1 MLETKELLN
10 VEELATYLNCSTALI
25 HKLKNLGKLPYI
37 KIGSS
42 IRFQKHEVLA
52 ALKENTNDNLE

>member
-10 VEELATYLNCSTALI
+10 VEELATYLNCSIGLV
-25 HKLKNLGKLPYI
+25 HKLKQQGKLPYI

-42 IRFQKHEVLA
+42 IRFQKHEVLE